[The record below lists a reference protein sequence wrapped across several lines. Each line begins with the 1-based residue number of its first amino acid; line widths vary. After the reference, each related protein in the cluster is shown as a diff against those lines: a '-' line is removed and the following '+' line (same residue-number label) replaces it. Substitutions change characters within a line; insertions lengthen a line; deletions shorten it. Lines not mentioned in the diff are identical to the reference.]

1 MLSARWWTL
10 VVWALAAAAA
20 LFWGLKLFVKAPP
33 APPHTQLADAS
44 GSARGDLTR
53 LLGAD
58 AVQEAPPEAAEPAP
72 DARFQLIGV
81 VSPRSPQA
89 AREGVA
95 LIAVDG
101 KPPRAYRVGA
111 VIEGQ
116 HVLQSVNARGATLG
130 PRDGAPVVA
139 LNLAPP
145 APPTTGVPASL
156 PTMPGGPSAGMP
168 IPGAASPGTP
178 MPGGLPPGMQMPA
191 ARIAPPLQQPMPP
204 PAPPVPSLP
213 RRTSQPAS
221 APGMDPPPL
230 AGVLPTQPID
240 PTQTR

>member
-10 VVWALAAAAA
+10 VVWALAAAGA
-20 LFWGLKLFVKAPP
+20 LLWGLKLFVKAPA
-33 APPHTQLADAS
+33 APPHTQLADA
-44 GSARGDLTR
+44 GRLAGGDLTR

-58 AVQEAPPEAAEPAP
+58 AVPEAPPQAAEPGP

-81 VSPRSPQA
+81 VSPRSAQA

-111 VIEGQ
+111 VIDGQ
-116 HVLQSVNARGATLG
+116 NVLQSVNARGVTLG
-130 PRDGAPVVA
+130 PRDGAALVA

-145 APPTTGVPASL
+145 APPATGVPTSVAPGMPS
-156 PTMPGGPSAGMP
+156 PAMPGL
-168 IPGAASPGTP
+168 PGARFGQPMQPP
-178 MPGGLPPGMQMPA
+178 MP
-191 ARIAPPLQQPMPP
+191 QQQP
-204 PAPPVPSLP
+204 PAPLP
-213 RRTSQPAS
+213 NRRLPQPAS
-221 APGMDPPPL
+221 AAVDLSPP
-230 AGVLPTQPID
+230 AGVVPTQPID

>member
-20 LFWGLKLFVKAPP
+20 LFWGLKLFVKAPL

-44 GSARGDLTR
+44 GSVRGDLTR
-53 LLGAD
+53 LLGGD
-58 AVQEAPPEAAEPAP
+58 AIPEAPTEAAEPAP
-72 DARFQLIGV
+72 DSRFQLLGV

-101 KPPRAYRVGA
+101 KPPKAYRVGA
-111 VIEGQ
+111 VIDGQ
-116 HVLQSVNARGATLG
+116 NVLQSVNARGATLG
-130 PRDGAPVVA
+130 PRDGGALVA

-145 APPTTGVPASL
+145 APPMTGVPTPL
-156 PTMPGGPSAGMP
+156 PGMPGGP
-168 IPGAASPGTP
+168 
-178 MPGGLPPGMQMPA
+178 PPGMPMPA
-191 ARIAPPLQQPMPP
+191 VRMAPPVQQPMPS
-204 PAPPVPSLP
+204 PAVPVPQLP
-213 RRTSQPAS
+213 RRTGQPAS
-221 APGMDPPPL
+221 AAGMDPSPP